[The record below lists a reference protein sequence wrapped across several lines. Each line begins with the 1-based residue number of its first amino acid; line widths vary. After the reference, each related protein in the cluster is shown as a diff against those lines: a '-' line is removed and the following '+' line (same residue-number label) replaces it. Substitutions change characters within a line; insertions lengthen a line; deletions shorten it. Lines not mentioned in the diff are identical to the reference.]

1 MLCLLQPQ
9 ICGVQFYWNITLRL
23 MFSSSFYKF
32 CQVSFSAYY
41 LIAVGSY
48 VKGFYNLISAF
59 ALKNS
64 CCKTFWKT
72 AENPVKNFNFLFLS
86 GFSLSVLQKSYQQP
100 FPRTLSRDCFYDD
113 LLPAKIKSWKK
124 EIFRKK

>member
-1 MLCLLQPQ
+1 MFITASDLWRTILLKYNSTIDAFLEFLQ
-9 ICGVQFYWNITLRL
+9 ILPGQF
-23 MFSSSFYKF
+23 F
-32 CQVSFSAYY
+32 
-41 LIAVGSY
+41 VGSY
-48 VKGFYNLISAF
+48 VKGFHNLISAF

-64 CCKTFWKT
+64 CCKPFRKT
-72 AENPVKNFNFLFLS
+72 AESPVKNFNFLFLS

-100 FPRTLSRDCFYDD
+100 FPRTLSQDCFYDD